1 MLPETVNV
9 WLGSTCYFQ
18 PWLLPPAS
26 RPRLY
31 FTPREQ
37 RCPVANKLVMICFRG
52 LLSFPPPS
60 SRGASIQHQR
70 EGWKKLKR
78 PRPTLKKMRE
88 RERGFSSSVLTLSW
102 LNYPFQAHSCTCV
115 FELAYFTEFKRLVKH
130 EGFNTCCLCHLHK
143 GICFMNNVNA
153 HMTTT
158 LTYASWNMFWM
169 WIENQ
174 PLDIT
179 VSILTLRYIVKS
191 CSCHLMSYFY
201 TAKIK

>member
-1 MLPETVNV
+1 
-9 WLGSTCYFQ
+9 
-18 PWLLPPAS
+18 
-26 RPRLY
+26 
-31 FTPREQ
+31 
-37 RCPVANKLVMICFRG
+37 
-52 LLSFPPPS
+52 
-60 SRGASIQHQR
+60 
-70 EGWKKLKR
+70 
-78 PRPTLKKMRE
+78 
-88 RERGFSSSVLTLSW
+88 
-102 LNYPFQAHSCTCV
+102 
-115 FELAYFTEFKRLVKH
+115 
-130 EGFNTCCLCHLHK
+130 
-143 GICFMNNVNA
+143 MNNVNA